1 MRVNSVE
8 PLGHGWGC
16 LLRQR
21 AESQE
26 SGLHICREKDGGA
39 STASWAVLRL
49 PSPPGPAPPCLGS
62 PPTTTPGNSTFAQ
75 ARSPTASLCR

>member
-26 SGLHICREKDGGA
+26 SGLHICREKELWCQHGELGGPETPLTPW
-39 STASWAVLRL
+39 SCPSL
-49 PSPPGPAPPCLGS
+49 PGL
-62 PPTTTPGNSTFAQ
+62 TPHLHTG
-75 ARSPTASLCR
+75 